1 MKLQLLQ
8 GRGLDTNP
16 CVGTGDK
23 ALSPRDKKLELKLQ
37 HEARMKQCRILKQF
51 LKKSISFG

>member
-1 MKLQLLQ
+1 MKSTGDLKLQLLQ

-23 ALSPRDKKLELKLQ
+23 ALSPRDRKLELKSQ
-37 HEARMKQCRILKQF
+37 QDARMNQVRI
-51 LKKSISFG
+51 